1 MMLIVF
7 IVIMPAVYHEVF
19 DDLVLSSICCSVV
32 PVWLG
37 SPRIRSVL
45 ALRSSASCF
54 PGVVFY
60 VGGGSLG
67 LLASS
72 VFFGFLAFPVAGL
85 QKQRFAKG
93 RNTGQQERRRKG

>member
-1 MMLIVF
+1 MTWCYQVF
-7 IVIMPAVYHEVF
+7 AVRLCRSGSALHVF
-19 DDLVLSSICCSVV
+19 VLS
-32 PVWLG
+32 WLFD
-37 SPRIRSVL
+37 PRLLVSL
-45 ALRSSASCF
+45 ESFFML
-54 PGVVFY
+54 
-60 VGGGSLG
+60 GGGSLG